1 MMCALPLPQGLKK
14 KDDRRNTFQCQFP
27 VRSFQLLLYFHFAG
41 FIFDASTCSLPPS
54 LLPYYS
60 LSCICSLTPTFL
72 LSVSNRLSTRSNLS
86 SAARSI
92 YLTLLPAMPACH
104 TLPSLAAASRL
115 ALHHRL
121 RPTNSCAF
129 PVRVRLH
136 SCPAPLK
143 LQSASAVGANQ
154 RQTLLNLCVFI
165 CPEIFSFSFTYNS
178 LHFSFLLPVSHL
190 SRLLPPLCKIN
201 KKKSKIAPKSKK
213 KFSSINFL
221 RGLSNIFLPAEHGG
235 GWGEVWGKANC
246 ASSFAVR
253 QFEYGNA
260 VSAPLSPPLA
270 RCVPEIMKS
279 SLNCLP
285 CECRRIFRVA
295 SNVVCATC

>member
-1 MMCALPLPQGLKK
+1 MCAAFAARLKK

-27 VRSFQLLLYFHFAG
+27 VRSFQLVLYLHFVR
-41 FIFDASTCSLPPS
+41 FIFDASTCSL
-54 LLPYYS
+54 LLLLS
-60 LSCICSLTPTFL
+60 LSCLSSLTPLFL
-72 LSVSNRLSTRSNLS
+72 HSFLSDS
-86 SAARSI
+86 SHHDQKSLQLQDQSAT
-92 YLTLLPAMPACH
+92 TLLPAMPACH
-104 TLPSLAAASRL
+104 TLPSLAASSRI
-115 ALHHRL
+115 ALHHCL

-165 CPEIFSFSFTYNS
+165 CPEIFSFSFTHNS

-201 KKKSKIAPKSKK
+201 KKKAKSPRNRKK
-213 KFSSINFL
+213 KCSSINFL

-260 VSAPLSPPLA
+260 APGPLSPPLA

>member
-1 MMCALPLPQGLKK
+1 MC
-14 KDDRRNTFQCQFP
+14 
-27 VRSFQLLLYFHFAG
+27 
-41 FIFDASTCSLPPS
+41 
-54 LLPYYS
+54 
-60 LSCICSLTPTFL
+60 
-72 LSVSNRLSTRSNLS
+72 
-86 SAARSI
+86 
-92 YLTLLPAMPACH
+92 LTLLPAMPACH
-104 TLPSLAAASRL
+104 TLPSLAAASRI

-143 LQSASAVGANQ
+143 LQSASAEGANQ

-165 CPEIFSFSFTYNS
+165 CPDIFSFSSTYNS

-201 KKKSKIAPKSKK
+201 KKAKSPRNRK

-235 GWGEVWGKANC
+235 RWEAKQIVL
-246 ASSFAVR
+246 R
-253 QFEYGNA
+253 HLLYGNLNMEMLPPPIF
-260 VSAPLSPPLA
+260 PLPLRA
-270 RCVPEIMKS
+270 ACPK
-279 SLNCLP
+279 L
-285 CECRRIFRVA
+285 
-295 SNVVCATC
+295 

>member
-1 MMCALPLPQGLKK
+1 MCAAFAARLKK

-41 FIFDASTCSLPPS
+41 FIFDASTCSL
-54 LLPYYS
+54 LLLLS
-60 LSCICSLTPTFL
+60 LSCLSSLTPLFL
-72 LSVSNRLSTRSNLS
+72 YSFLFDS
-86 SAARSI
+86 SQHDQTSLQLQDQSAT
-92 YLTLLPAMPACH
+92 TLLPAMPACH
-104 TLPSLAAASRL
+104 TLPSLAAASRI

-165 CPEIFSFSFTYNS
+165 CPDIFSFSFTSNS

-201 KKKSKIAPKSKK
+201 KKAKSPRNRKK
-213 KFSSINFL
+213 NALQLI
-221 RGLSNIFLPAEHGG
+221 
-235 GWGEVWGKANC
+235 
-246 ASSFAVR
+246 SF
-253 QFEYGNA
+253 EG
-260 VSAPLSPPLA
+260 
-270 RCVPEIMKS
+270 
-279 SLNCLP
+279 
-285 CECRRIFRVA
+285 
-295 SNVVCATC
+295 